1 MSDTTHTTR
10 MQGAKHT
17 GDAAADDA
25 TVAARQREVERN
37 REQLAQ
43 TVDALQH
50 KLDVKSKAQARLREA
65 KERATTDDGRPRPV
79 VLAGA
84 AAVVTGVVGL
94 VWLRRR

>member
-1 MSDTTHTTR
+1 MSNTTHIDR

-43 TVDALQH
+43 TVDALQD

-84 AAVVTGVVGL
+84 AAAVAGVVGL

>member
-1 MSDTTHTTR
+1 MSNTTPTTR
-10 MQGAKHT
+10 MQGANQT

-25 TVAARQREVERN
+25 TVDARQREVERN

-43 TVDALQH
+43 TVDALQA

-65 KERATTDDGRPRPV
+65 RERATTDDGRPRPV